1 MLAAAKYIGAGL
13 LLNKYI
19 KEMKSIT
26 LYSSIY
32 ATAFIIYFLY
42 THLFDLYLIE
52 NNYLLLTFSG
62 GWIVSSQSD
71 KPKLKRFTKEEQKQ
85 YIIPENWRIYD
96 SSPPIFD
103 GSKILTKIGGLEA
116 VQLLAQALKDNFNL
130 ICYIN
135 KHGNGYVIRISSKSL
150 PVLQDLLSL

>member
-42 THLFDLYLIE
+42 THLFDLGERELY
-52 NNYLLLTFSG
+52 
-62 GWIVSSQSD
+62 
-71 KPKLKRFTKEEQKQ
+71 
-85 YIIPENWRIYD
+85 
-96 SSPPIFD
+96 
-103 GSKILTKIGGLEA
+103 
-116 VQLLAQALKDNFNL
+116 
-130 ICYIN
+130 
-135 KHGNGYVIRISSKSL
+135 
-150 PVLQDLLSL
+150 